1 LGQPVVE
8 LQGGSE
14 DEVDEKI
21 SFAALCHAQDHSHRV
36 APCAL
41 MDDMYIE
48 RLDKA
53 MEAMHANPTRLARV
67 VSMKRMEM
75 CFESFNHSNIPFPS
89 SGAEVEELNPFALQ
103 SSNNSDNND
112 SDDND
117 SNNDNN
123 SNNKISTYS
132 HDALDLHPGRVPPP
146 LARCLSEDAF

>member
-1 LGQPVVE
+1 
-8 LQGGSE
+8 
-14 DEVDEKI
+14 I

-89 SGAEVEELNPFALQ
+89 SGA
-103 SSNNSDNND
+103 
-112 SDDND
+112 
-117 SNNDNN
+117 
-123 SNNKISTYS
+123 ISTYS

-146 LARCLSEDAF
+146 LARCFSEDAF